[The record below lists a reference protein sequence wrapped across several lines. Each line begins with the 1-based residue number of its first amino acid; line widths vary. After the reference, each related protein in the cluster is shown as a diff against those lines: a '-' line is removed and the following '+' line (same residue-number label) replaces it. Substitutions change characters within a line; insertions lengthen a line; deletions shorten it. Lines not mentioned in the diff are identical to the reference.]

1 MYLGAGCTAFQ
12 RRVPAGIRASDGRR
26 RAALPLFRWQ
36 MAQNGS
42 LVRFEG
48 GSRGLSGSRG
58 PAAAPKPQVADGRPS
73 RGAAGTVPNRR
84 FVPRRAEKA
93 AARPRGRARAASA
106 MPRREH
112 PPQGRLRGEARCGRG
127 PLAARPGALRRLPA
141 TLPPAA
147 PPAVSRLSP
156 RRFRAY
162 DPASSCVAAFTVS
175 SLASARQRRAPGST
189 GSCIPP
195 PAAGAPAALAV
206 WSLAGSLPVLPSSV
220 TATFSLRNGTK
231 RQFGTVR
238 RGLPGSLGLSW
249 PRRRPKTPGRGRP
262 PFPRGRGHR
271 TKPPFCATSGRKG
284 GGATPGPCA
293 APGGGDPLARCRPP
307 RSRVYPRAGASTP
320 PPPGPCALG
329 ATSPACGRMP
339 GRGRALRPGMYCQA
353 RGPGICRG
361 PLLVRSVVLRDA

>member
-1 MYLGAGCTAFQ
+1 MPSAFRGA
-12 RRVPAGIRASDGRR
+12 
-26 RAALPLFRWQ
+26 
-36 MAQNGS
+36 
-42 LVRFEG
+42 
-48 GSRGLSGSRG
+48 
-58 PAAAPKPQVADGRPS
+58 RPS
-73 RGAAGTVPNRR
+73 H
-84 FVPRRAEKA
+84 PRRACGRRA
-93 AARPRGRARAASA
+93 PLVLGGWMHGSPAPCPGGHPRIRRPPPRRAASA
-106 MPRREH
+106 MPRRER
-112 PPQGRLRGEARCGRG
+112 PPRAPPRGGAPRAR
-127 PLAARPGALRRLPA
+127 AARRRAPGPCAPPA

-238 RGLPGSLGLSW
+238 RGLPGSLGRSW
-249 PRRRPKTPGRGRP
+249 PRRRSKTPGRGRP

-284 GGATPGPCA
+284 GGAPRGLAPP
-293 APGGGDPLARCRPP
+293 PGGGDPLARCRPP
-307 RSRVYPRAGASTP
+307 RSRVYPRAGASA
-320 PPPGPCALG
+320 PPGLAALG

-339 GRGRALRPGMYCQA
+339 GRGRALRPGMHCQA